1 MKTIILR
8 LLYQSGL
15 FGLFHRWRNRD
26 SLTVVLFHRV
36 LPFDLTL
43 PSARQPEWAVTPQVL
58 DHYLR
63 FFLRHYQLVSL
74 SQVRA
79 AAHGGPPLPGRAL
92 LITLDDGYVDN
103 LTCAAPVFQQHRA
116 PALLFAV
123 AGDFD
128 GQELWQESVGRAWR
142 QGLLQPADCDRLWK
156 LAAQDEPAPGDWSRG
171 ESVTRLLARLQRLPA
186 TDRQAALDAC
196 SPPLP
201 PRLQDCL
208 MRPAQLDAW
217 ARAGFDVG
225 SHGVTHHPLTLSADQ
240 EAELA
245 LSRQRLLDILS
256 PAGQEIH
263 SVSWPHGRF
272 NDATLAAARR
282 CGYDL
287 FFSTDPA
294 LNLAP
299 NGKPGPHLGRIEPGL
314 IAVSGQGEFEPERLA
329 RALFLLPRRAQP
341 LPRP

>member
-1 MKTIILR
+1 
-8 LLYQSGL
+8 
-15 FGLFHRWRNRD
+15 
-26 SLTVVLFHRV
+26 
-36 LPFDLTL
+36 
-43 PSARQPEWAVTPQVL
+43 
-58 DHYLR
+58 
-63 FFLRHYQLVSL
+63 
-74 SQVRA
+74 
-79 AAHGGPPLPGRAL
+79 
-92 LITLDDGYVDN
+92 
-103 LTCAAPVFQQHRA
+103 
-116 PALLFAV
+116 
-123 AGDFD
+123 
-128 GQELWQESVGRAWR
+128 
-142 QGLLQPADCDRLWK
+142 
-156 LAAQDEPAPGDWSRG
+156 
-171 ESVTRLLARLQRLPA
+171 
-186 TDRQAALDAC
+186 
-196 SPPLP
+196 
-201 PRLQDCL
+201 

-225 SHGVTHHPLTLSADQ
+225 SHGVTHHPLTLSEDQ

-299 NGKPGPHLGRIEPGL
+299 NGKPGTHLGRIEPGL
-314 IAVSGQGEFEPERLA
+314 IAFSSQGKFEPERLA